1 MPLTR
6 EQILARKT
14 GTETEVYQIGDNT
27 DDVVTIRGLTRD
39 EALKVRDADTL
50 ADKDNVLI
58 SLGLVEP
65 AMTPADVGVWAK
77 TENAGVMAGLS
88 ERIGE
93 LSGMSEGAG
102 KSRVPRSRK
111 RS

>member
-14 GTETEVYQIGDNT
+14 GTETEPFTLPDGG
-27 DDVVTIRGLTRD
+27 VVIIRGLTRN

-58 SLGLVEP
+58 SLGLVDPQLSVDDVAVWAENEP
-65 AMTPADVGVWAK
+65 AGTMAD
-77 TENAGVMAGLS
+77 LS
-88 ERIGE
+88 QRIGE
-93 LSGMSEGAG
+93 ISGMSEGAG
-102 KSRVPRSRK
+102 KSGVPRPRK
-111 RS
+111 RR